1 VSSTGLVYDGR
12 FLRHKAPYDHPEHPG
27 RLSAIWERFGEE
39 GLSGRCIRVEAREA
53 SREELLAIHTEGHV
67 AEIESTARHAFVQ
80 LDPDTYASRDS
91 ALAALLAAGGLV
103 DLVSAVLRGDLDNG
117 FALLRP
123 PGHHAEAD
131 RAMGFCLYN
140 NVAVAARAAQ
150 RAGARRVAIVDW
162 DLHHGNGTQ
171 NSFYND
177 ASVLYLSTHQY
188 PFYPGTGGVGEIG
201 EGEGRGFTVN
211 VPWPGGRGDDD
222 YLAAF
227 RRVLLP
233 IVRAFEPDLVLVS
246 CGFDAAE
253 GDPLG
258 SMRISPAGYAQMTA
272 MLRTLALGRLVLALE
287 GGYDLGA
294 ISTSAAA
301 SLRILLGEEP
311 PPDGRGPVS
320 PVAER
325 VISQVLNAQRPFWPR
340 AGLVTL

>member
-1 VSSTGLVYDGR
+1 MNTGLLYDER
-12 FLRHKAPYDHPEHPG
+12 FLHHKAPYEHPEHPG
-27 RLSAIWERFGEE
+27 RLTAIWEHLGQE
-39 GLSGRCIRVEAREA
+39 GLIERSLRVAAREA

-67 AEIESTARHAFVQ
+67 AEVESTVRHAFVQ
-80 LDPDTYASRDS
+80 LDPDTYANRDS

-103 DLVSAVLRGDLDNG
+103 DLVSAVLHGDIDNG

-171 NSFYND
+171 NSFYGD
-177 ASVLYLSTHQY
+177 PDVFYFSTHQY
-188 PFYPGTGGVGEIG
+188 PFYPGTGAIEEIG
-201 EGEGRGFTVN
+201 EGEARGRTVN
-211 VPWPGGRGDDD
+211 VPWPGGQGDAD

-227 RRVLLP
+227 ERVLLP
-233 IVRAFEPDLVLVS
+233 LARAFEPDLLLVS

-258 SMRISPAGYAQMTA
+258 AMRISPAGYAQMTSR
-272 MLRTLALGRLVLALE
+272 LRGLAGGRLVLALE
-287 GGYDLGA
+287 GGYNLEA
-294 ISTSAAA
+294 ISASAAA
-301 SLRILLGEEP
+301 CLRVLLGGTP
-311 PPDGRGPVS
+311 PATKPGPVS
-320 PVAER
+320 SAAER
-325 VISQVLNAQRPFWPR
+325 VLERVAAAQRPFWT
-340 AGLVTL
+340 GIL